1 MRTGRDVGAAHGVV
15 GNEAMVAQMRKG
27 ALEYCVMAL
36 IGDDERY
43 GFELVQRLRDFDGVV
58 TTEGTIYPLL
68 SRLRKDGRV
77 ETSWRESDS
86 GPPRRYYRLTESGR
100 ESLERFARE
109 WERFRDS
116 VNAIL
121 KERTTRSSRQSE
133 FPSLLP
139 AGTGTTP
146 SAAPPGR

>member
-1 MRTGRDVGAAHGVV
+1 MKPGRDVGAAHDVG

-36 IGDDERY
+36 ISDDERY
-43 GFELVQRLRDFDGVV
+43 GFELVQKLRDFDGVV

-77 ETSWRESDS
+77 ETSWCESDS
-86 GPPRRYYRLTESGR
+86 GPPRRYYRLTERGR

-116 VNAIL
+116 VNAVL
-121 KERTTRSSRQSE
+121 KERGPKSTR
-133 FPSLLP
+133 
-139 AGTGTTP
+139 
-146 SAAPPGR
+146 

>member
-1 MRTGRDVGAAHGVV
+1 MKTGRDVGAAHDVG

-36 IGDDERY
+36 ISDDERY
-43 GFELVQRLRDFDGVV
+43 GFELVQKLRDFDGVV

-77 ETSWRESDS
+77 ETSWRESES
-86 GPPRRYYRLTESGR
+86 GPPRRYYRLTERGR

-109 WERFRDS
+109 WQRFRDS
-116 VNAIL
+116 VNAVL
-121 KERTTRSSRQSE
+121 KERGPKSSR
-133 FPSLLP
+133 
-139 AGTGTTP
+139 
-146 SAAPPGR
+146 

>member
-1 MRTGRDVGAAHGVV
+1 VKTGRDVSAADDVV

-36 IGDDERY
+36 ISDDERY
-43 GFELVQRLRDFDGVV
+43 GFELVQKLRDFDGVV

-77 ETSWRESDS
+77 ETSWRESAS
-86 GPPRRYYRLTESGR
+86 GPPRRYYHLTDKGR
-100 ESLERFARE
+100 ESLERFAVE

-116 VNAIL
+116 VDAVLN
-121 KERTTRSSRQSE
+121 ERR
-133 FPSLLP
+133 PVNNGP
-139 AGTGTTP
+139 
-146 SAAPPGR
+146 